1 MFHHLRTHNPYPMKV
16 FWFFFWFD
24 ALMALIPIYFF
35 FVGLADGSITARNGG
50 IWALLL
56 GIIGAVLFGSHWL
69 MQHGHLGWAK
79 GVVIVASVP
88 GWIMLLYLL
97 IILIG
102 KPRWN

>member
-1 MFHHLRTHNPYPMKV
+1 
-16 FWFFFWFD
+16 
-24 ALMALIPIYFF
+24 
-35 FVGLADGSITARNGG
+35 
-50 IWALLL
+50 LLL

-69 MQHGHLGWAK
+69 MQHGHPGWAK
-79 GVVIVASVP
+79 GVVIAASVP